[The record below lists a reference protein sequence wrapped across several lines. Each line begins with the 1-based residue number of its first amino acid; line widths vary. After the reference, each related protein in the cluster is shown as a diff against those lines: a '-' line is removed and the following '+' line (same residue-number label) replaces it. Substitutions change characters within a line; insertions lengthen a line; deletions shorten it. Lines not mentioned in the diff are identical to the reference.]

1 MFGVATE
8 THLAS
13 ESEVAGS
20 ALRRFEGLQRC
31 LDAETGV
38 SAWFDFRRPDPGR
51 QSDGFQPSGR
61 RTFPSVWV
69 RQRAF
74 LAQRSQ
80 VKLAPSSRAS
90 TLTTRIRLLQ
100 DRAHHCPGY
109 ALRLNFDG
117 PPTSDA
123 RCCWTSIDAGMWDPE
138 PWDDLSL
145 EGRDASKPYVSIT
158 TATPSADATD
168 HRNQHCPS
176 YKLPALG
183 VIEISPGNTITL
195 DADAVFR
202 PQCTNTAAQQGSVDD
217 GTGGLTSIADIRD
230 PFHAS
235 ITPQAYATGAA
246 TVIAWMLVIMLI
258 ITPRT
263 FFVGN
268 ASGRSGLM
276 GRRGIISG
284 ATGSGSIIGIG
295 SRPWL
300 QKAAALTVAI
310 SLTLATADTFKIAQQ
325 QYEEGFID
333 AMELRNQVVAGME
346 IKVSRV
352 ISDIFLWL
360 AQVQTLIRLFPRHK
374 EKVIIKWVG
383 FALILL
389 DITFS
394 SLNSFGPYDSN
405 RRPAHFDTAIPAL
418 SYLFQLSLSMLYAAW
433 VMYYAI
439 TKRRYAFYHPM
450 MWNMSVVALLSTIA
464 ILTPV
469 VFFITDIANYTIAG
483 WGDYFRWVGAAA
495 ASVIV
500 WEWVE
505 RIEALEREERK
516 DGILGREIYDG
527 DDMLDTTPS
536 SDSIWP
542 TKRNSQ
548 VSENEKKKG
557 GDGKGGFGAFASGHA
572 GRFNDLAHKF
582 GRKMTESP
590 RAEARKKRSIH
601 IPAPAPVLHRSDS
614 PTRNERS
621 SRNYT
626 RVQSPP
632 PIPVISSPV
641 SRTDTTSADSTVYT
655 VRYHPISDTPQPQPV
670 LSNSHME
677 NGDVR
682 SRSQHPSSGPAR
694 PPADLED
701 PEKGAESQADPVVS
715 RSKWQWQAVGNPFRR
730 KGRTPPQELQRG
742 RVIEPLSVEDVAANI
757 PPRNYNGLA
766 LSDRLGTFAAHQ
778 GEKFRTKKKA
788 GPNLE
793 TNLPVTII
801 PAQPR
806 GQTWSPDIM
815 HQQQNQPDEASPIVG
830 THITRVPTVIPEE
843 EAVPS
848 PAQLRHGPDSGELA
862 HSSSSSDSHRNPR
875 IRFAPESSRSRQQGS
890 GSPQH
895 PSVSNILGAEV
906 RHPTNSGNALPPLHE
921 STAAMDFSITHRQT
935 PGNHER

>member
-1 MFGVATE
+1 MWD
-8 THLAS
+8 S
-13 ESEVAGS
+13 ESLE
-20 ALRRFEGLQRC
+20 RR
-31 LDAETGV
+31 D
-38 SAWFDFRRPDPGR
+38 S
-51 QSDGFQPSGR
+51 
-61 RTFPSVWV
+61 
-69 RQRAF
+69 
-74 LAQRSQ
+74 
-80 VKLAPSSRAS
+80 
-90 TLTTRIRLLQ
+90 
-100 DRAHHCPGY
+100 
-109 ALRLNFDG
+109 
-117 PPTSDA
+117 
-123 RCCWTSIDAGMWDPE
+123 
-138 PWDDLSL
+138 
-145 EGRDASKPYVSIT
+145 SKPYVST
-158 TATPSADATD
+158 STATATASRDATD
-168 HRNQHCPS
+168 ARRQHCPS

-183 VIEISPGNTITL
+183 VIEISSGNTITL
-195 DADAVFR
+195 DSDAVFR
-202 PQCTNTAAQQGSVDD
+202 PQCLTTGQDGSTDD
-217 GTGGLTSIADIRD
+217 GTAGLTSIADIRD

-276 GRRGIISG
+276 GRRGLISG
-284 ATGSGSIIGIG
+284 ATGSGSIIGVG

-310 SLTLATADTFKIAQQ
+310 SLTLATADTFKIAEQ

-333 AMELRNQVVAGME
+333 AKILRNQVVAGME

-394 SLNSFGPYDSN
+394 CLNSFGPYESQ

-439 TKRRYAFYHPM
+439 TKRRYAFYHSM

-469 VFFITDIANYTIAG
+469 IFFITDIANYTIAG

-505 RIEALEREERK
+505 RIEVLEREERK

-536 SDSIWP
+536 SNSRWP
-542 TKRNSQ
+542 TGKRQSQLSEKGKNS
-548 VSENEKKKG
+548 
-557 GDGKGGFGAFASGHA
+557 GDGKGGFVAFASGHA
-572 GRFNDLAHKF
+572 GRFNNLAQRL

-590 RAEARKKRSIH
+590 RTEARKKRSIH
-601 IPAPAPVLHRSDS
+601 IPAPAPVLRRSDS
-614 PTRNERS
+614 SVRGERS
-621 SRNYT
+621 SRAYV

-655 VRYHPISDTPQPQPV
+655 VRYHPISDTPPFRQAPPTDERLQ
-670 LSNSHME
+670 
-677 NGDVR
+677 NGEVR
-682 SRSQHPSSGPAR
+682 ANTQIAHQEVPGQ
-694 PPADLED
+694 PADFED
-701 PEKGAESQADPVVS
+701 PEKGGEVQSEPVTS
-715 RSKWQWQAVGNPFRR
+715 RSKWQWQAVGNIFRR
-730 KGRTPPQELQRG
+730 NGRTPPQELQRG
-742 RVIEPLSVEDVAANI
+742 RVIEPLGVADVAVNI

-766 LSDRLGTFAAHQ
+766 LSDRLGTFAAQQ
-778 GEKFRTKKKA
+778 GEKFRSKKNA

-793 TNLPVTII
+793 TSLPVTII

-806 GQTWSPDIM
+806 GQTWSPDLLL
-815 HQQQNQPDEASPIVG
+815 QQQQTQQDGGPINVG
-830 THITRVPTVIPEE
+830 IQLTRVPTVIEE
-843 EAVPS
+843 EDDTHSLTEPREVLNASS
-848 PAQLRHGPDSGELA
+848 P
-862 HSSSSSDSHRNPR
+862 SSSRNSH
-875 IRFAPESSRSRQQGS
+875 IRFAPEASRARQADSEAARQ
-890 GSPQH
+890 
-895 PSVSNILGAEV
+895 PSVLSVLGTEV
-906 RHPTNSGNALPPLHE
+906 RQSPSLGRSLSPVNETSTTVNRHAPTDH
-921 STAAMDFSITHRQT
+921 DR
-935 PGNHER
+935 